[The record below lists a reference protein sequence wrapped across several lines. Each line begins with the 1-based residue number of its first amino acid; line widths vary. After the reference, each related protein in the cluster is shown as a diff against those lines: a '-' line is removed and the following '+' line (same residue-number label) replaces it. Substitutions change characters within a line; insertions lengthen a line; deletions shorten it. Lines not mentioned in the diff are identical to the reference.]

1 MVSND
6 LRDEKNLYRYRHC
19 FNRDNICTEDNY
31 CFKCFAYMMQENYN
45 VSGKNKW
52 SIFMQGEMKVV
63 KSTEV
68 SKKLIDSNT
77 NEITF
82 KVIMEKSLVDDQ
94 QKAAFNKQ
102 SLSISTGSPGS
113 ASQAG
118 SSSPDDQETAV
129 YDQQSLRISTSSSW
143 LVWPPLPPPPPPS
156 PPLSVEDIPLPVG
169 PPPESYV
176 QDSSTEVQEMENK
189 SSSLLGQD
197 VLPNISI
204 EQQDEDLIANQ
215 NKKKDFCLEC
225 NKKLS
230 NPSSLK
236 RHFMRFHTEQKVQ
249 QIFCSL
255 CEKNFGGEG
264 ANERLTKHYNQD
276 HQNQLRIPL
285 DLKCRICLLG
295 YGNIKLL
302 QTHFTKNHSK
312 KPFQCCYCRKEF
324 STKDQKTRHLKKSH
338 STKESSDLEDWA
350 ITF

>member
-6 LRDEKNLYRYRHC
+6 LRDRKNLYRYRHC

-31 CFKCFAYMMQENYN
+31 CFKCFAYMMQENC
-45 VSGKNKW
+45 NKW

-94 QKAAFNKQ
+94 QTAAFKNQSLSISTGSPGLASQAGSSSTDDQGTALYDQQ

-118 SSSPDDQETAV
+118 SSSPDDLETAV
-129 YDQQSLRISTSSSW
+129 YDQQSLSISTSSS
-143 LVWPPLPPPPPPS
+143 PS
-156 PPLSVEDIPLPVG
+156 ASQAG
-169 PPPESYV
+169 
-176 QDSSTEVQEMENK
+176 
-189 SSSLLGQD
+189 SSSLPGQD
-197 VLPNISI
+197 VFPNINI
-204 EQQDEDLIANQ
+204 EQQDEGLIVNQ

-249 QIFCSL
+249 QIFCTL

-264 ANERLTKHYNQD
+264 AGQHLLKHYNQD

-285 DLKCRICLLG
+285 DLKCRICLRG

-302 QTHFTKNHSK
+302 QKHFTKNHSK
-312 KPFQCCYCRKEF
+312 KPFQCCYCNKGF
-324 STKDQKTRHLKKSH
+324 SSKDQKTRHLKKSH
-338 STKESSDLEDWA
+338 PTEQSSDLDWA

>member
-6 LRDEKNLYRYRHC
+6 LRDRKNLYRYRHC

-31 CFKCFAYMMQENYN
+31 CFKCFAYMMQENC
-45 VSGKNKW
+45 NKW

-94 QKAAFNKQ
+94 QTAAFKNQ
-102 SLSISTGSPGS
+102 SLSISTGSPGLASQAGSSSTDDQGTALYDQQSLSISTSSSPS

-118 SSSPDDQETAV
+118 SSS
-129 YDQQSLRISTSSSW
+129 
-143 LVWPPLPPPPPPS
+143 LP
-156 PPLSVEDIPLPVG
+156 
-169 PPPESYV
+169 
-176 QDSSTEVQEMENK
+176 
-189 SSSLLGQD
+189 GQD
-197 VLPNISI
+197 VFPNINI
-204 EQQDEDLIANQ
+204 EQQDEGLIVNQ

-225 NKKLS
+225 NKKFS

-249 QIFCSL
+249 QIFCTL

-264 ANERLTKHYNQD
+264 AGQHLLKHYNQD

-285 DLKCRICLLG
+285 DLKCRICLRG

-302 QTHFTKNHSK
+302 QKHFTKNHSK
-312 KPFQCCYCRKEF
+312 KPFQCCYCNKGF
-324 STKDQKTRHLKKSH
+324 SSKDQKTRHLKKSH
-338 STKESSDLEDWA
+338 PTEQSSDLDWA